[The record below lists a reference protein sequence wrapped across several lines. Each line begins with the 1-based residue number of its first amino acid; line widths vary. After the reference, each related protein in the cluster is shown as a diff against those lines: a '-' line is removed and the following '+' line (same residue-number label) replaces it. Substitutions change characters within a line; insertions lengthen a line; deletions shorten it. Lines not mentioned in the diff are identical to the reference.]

1 MPASFHRR
9 WHMTDDAINKIIT
22 ATMFEAFQDIA
33 KISEALVAIMEHECC
48 LYGFENE
55 YKLAKK
61 WQRRVDNE
69 NNQD

>member
-1 MPASFHRR
+1 
-9 WHMTDDAINKIIT
+9 MTDDTINKIIT
-22 ATMFEAFQDIA
+22 ATMFEAFQDIG

-48 LYGFENE
+48 LYGFEDE

-61 WQRRVDNE
+61 WQRRTFDE